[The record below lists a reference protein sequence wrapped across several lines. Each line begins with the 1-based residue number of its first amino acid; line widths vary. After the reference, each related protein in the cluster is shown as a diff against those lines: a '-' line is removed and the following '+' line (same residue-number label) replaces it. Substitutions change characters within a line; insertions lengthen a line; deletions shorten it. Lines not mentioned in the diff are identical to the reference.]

1 MNPIG
6 IFGGTFDPIHFG
18 HLRLAQEALTGLSLQ
33 QIRFIPAG
41 QPPHRSAPKVTAAA
55 RLDMVRLACA
65 DHADFVV
72 DEREA
77 LRAAP
82 SYTVDTLTE
91 LRAELG
97 ADHALC
103 LLLGADAYLDL
114 QSWHRWQE
122 LFQLAHLVIAH
133 RPGFPQSAWSERM
146 SPALAQEHA
155 ARYTEN
161 PTDLANASAG
171 RIYSLV
177 ITALDISASRIRAD
191 LQHGKSP
198 RYLLP
203 DAVLNYISTR
213 NLYKE

>member
-1 MNPIG
+1 
-6 IFGGTFDPIHFG
+6 
-18 HLRLAQEALTGLSLQ
+18 LAQEALTDLPLR

-41 QPPHRSAPKVTAAA
+41 QPPHRAAPQVPAAA

-65 DHADFVV
+65 DNPNFVV
-72 DEREA
+72 DEREV

-82 SYTVDTLTE
+82 SYTVATLTA
-91 LRAELG
+91 LRAEVG
-97 ADHALC
+97 PDQALC

-122 LFQLAHLVIAH
+122 LFQLAHLVVAH
-133 RPGFPQSAWSERM
+133 RPGFPQTAWAEHM
-146 SPALAQEHA
+146 SPALAQAHA
-155 ARYTEN
+155 ARYTEH
-161 PTDLANASAG
+161 PHDLENAPAG
-171 RIYSLV
+171 RIYALA

-191 LQHGKSP
+191 LQRGASP

-213 NLYKE
+213 KLYTE

>member
-1 MNPIG
+1 M
-6 IFGGTFDPIHFG
+6 
-18 HLRLAQEALTGLSLQ
+18 LTGLSLQ

-41 QPPHRSAPKVTAAA
+41 QPPHRSAPQVTAAA

-65 DHADFVV
+65 DHTDFVV

-97 ADHALC
+97 ADQAMC

-122 LFQLAHLVIAH
+122 LFQLAHLVVAH
-133 RPGFPQSAWSERM
+133 RPGFPQSAWAEHM
-146 SPALAQEHA
+146 PPALAQAHA
-155 ARYTEN
+155 ARYTER
-161 PTDLANASAG
+161 PDDLETAPAG
-171 RIYSLV
+171 RIHALA

-191 LQHGKSP
+191 LQRGASP

-213 NLYKE
+213 KLYTE